1 MTMHLQR
8 DLEDLKK
15 KLLDMGSLVEKATNL
30 AISALQKRR
39 ADLCAE
45 VHELDV
51 TIDRREVVIEEDC
64 LKILALHQPVATDLR
79 FVVCVMKVNNDL
91 ERMGDLAINIAE
103 RAAYLATH
111 DDIGVPLDFHRML
124 EVVRTMV
131 KQSLN
136 SLINLDVMTAREVLA
151 MDDEVDDINKQMF
164 VILEAL
170 MFENPAVITR
180 AIHMLSASRHLERI
194 ADLAT
199 NIAEDVAF
207 LVEGAVIR
215 HQPEDY
221 TKDS

>member
-1 MTMHLQR
+1 
-8 DLEDLKK
+8 
-15 KLLDMGSLVEKATNL
+15 
-30 AISALQKRR
+30 
-39 ADLCAE
+39 
-45 VHELDV
+45 
-51 TIDRREVVIEEDC
+51 
-64 LKILALHQPVATDLR
+64 
-79 FVVCVMKVNNDL
+79 MKVNNDL

>member
-30 AISALQKRR
+30 AISALQERR
-39 ADLCAE
+39 ADLCSE